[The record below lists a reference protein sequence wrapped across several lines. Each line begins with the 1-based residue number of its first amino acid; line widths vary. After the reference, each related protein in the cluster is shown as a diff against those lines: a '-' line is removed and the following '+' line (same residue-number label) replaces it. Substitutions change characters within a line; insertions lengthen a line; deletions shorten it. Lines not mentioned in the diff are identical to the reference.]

1 MQAGYVALFFTVKE
15 MIMRFLLLLGLL
27 LGAAAPSSSRK
38 LTIRKM
44 KNNNCIS
51 LAFLPIA
58 EDVIIIPNRGPV
70 VIPSQIHTLIA
81 GIPLVCGLNP
91 DTLEPNVDY
100 TTRWI
105 LPDGQ
110 IVTSNQGRF
119 VFMEGRVSV
128 NNEPLPGTILVVTGL
143 SYQNAGTYTCEGRS
157 TAPGASPL
165 WASASF
171 ELQLNCKF
179 KLPR

>member
-1 MQAGYVALFFTVKE
+1 
-15 MIMRFLLLLGLL
+15 MRFLLLLGLL
-27 LGAAAPSSSRK
+27 LGAGAPSSSRK

-51 LAFLPIA
+51 LAFLPIV
-58 EDVIIIPNRGPV
+58 EDVIIIPNRGPI
-70 VIPSQIHTLIA
+70 VIPSQRNPLFP
-81 GIPLVCGLNP
+81 GVPLVCGLNP
-91 DTLEPNVDY
+91 DTLEPNVNY

-105 LPDGQ
+105 LPGGE
-110 IVTSNQGRF
+110 IINSNQGRF
-119 VFMEGRVSV
+119 VFSESRVSLIIGS
-128 NNEPLPGTILVVTGL
+128 LPGTILVVTSL
-143 SYQNAGTYTCEGRS
+143 SYQDTGTYMCEGRS

-179 KLPR
+179 KIPR